1 LVGAIIGEFVA
12 AEEGLG
18 FAILHAGAYLQT
30 SLQFACFLMLAIMG
44 ISLFGIISLLQKLAM
59 PWSLPRE
66 EIPARAAAA

>member
-1 LVGAIIGEFVA
+1 
-12 AEEGLG
+12 
-18 FAILHAGAYLQT
+18 
-30 SLQFACFLMLAIMG
+30 MLAIMG